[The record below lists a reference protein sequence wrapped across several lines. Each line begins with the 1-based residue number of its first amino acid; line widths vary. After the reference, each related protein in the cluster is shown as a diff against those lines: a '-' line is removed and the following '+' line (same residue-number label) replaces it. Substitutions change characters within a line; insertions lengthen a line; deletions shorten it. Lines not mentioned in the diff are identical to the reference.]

1 MYIPIK
7 GVEIDTGQS
16 KVNYFVIDSSRKITI
31 GVKFEVNVK
40 KNQRIVIMLEW
51 VVVWYLDL

>member
-16 KVNYFVIDSSRKITI
+16 KVNYFVIVSSRKMTI
-31 GVKFEVNVK
+31 GVKNDVNVNK
-40 KNQRIVIMLEW
+40 IR
-51 VVVWYLDL
+51 

>member
-16 KVNYFVIDSSRKITI
+16 KVNYFVIDSSRKMTI
-31 GVKFEVNVK
+31 GIKFEVNVK
-40 KNQRIVIMLEW
+40 KKKKL
-51 VVVWYLDL
+51 